1 MEIVLKNIK
10 SAKKNLEILEDDKF
24 IREINN
30 FSIAAIKTLKKKKK
44 LIFCGNGGSAS
55 DSNHI
60 AAELVGRF
68 MKNRVALN
76 AISLTANT
84 SAITAIA
91 NDLDY
96 KKVFSRQIEAHG
108 NKGDL
113 LICITTSGRSKN
125 ILEAVKTAKKK
136 NIKTLFL
143 SSILARKIKLKTD
156 FKILVPGTRTDRIQ
170 EMHILV
176 GHIICELIEKKFHK
190 S

>member
-1 MEIVLKNIK
+1 
-10 SAKKNLEILEDDKF
+10 
-24 IREINN
+24 
-30 FSIAAIKTLKKKKK
+30 
-44 LIFCGNGGSAS
+44 
-55 DSNHI
+55 
-60 AAELVGRF
+60 

-108 NKGDL
+108 KKGDL

-136 NIKTLFL
+136 V
-143 SSILARKIKLKTD
+143 LKHY
-156 FKILVPGTRTDRIQ
+156 F
-170 EMHILV
+170 
-176 GHIICELIEKKFHK
+176 
-190 S
+190 

>member
-10 SAKKNLEILEDDKF
+10 LAKKNLEILEDDKF

-30 FSIAAIKTLKKKKK
+30 FSMEAIKTLTKKNK

-108 NKGDL
+108 KKGDL
-113 LICITTSGRSKN
+113 LVCITTSGRSKN

-136 NIKTLFL
+136 GIKTLFL

-170 EMHILV
+170 EMHILI

>member
-1 MEIVLKNIK
+1 MG
-10 SAKKNLEILEDDKF
+10 S
-24 IREINN
+24 
-30 FSIAAIKTLKKKKK
+30 
-44 LIFCGNGGSAS
+44 SAS

-108 NKGDL
+108 KKGDL
-113 LICITTSGRSKN
+113 LICITTRGEVKKYFRSSKN
-125 ILEAVKTAKKK
+125 CKKK
-136 NIKTLFL
+136 KV
-143 SSILARKIKLKTD
+143 LKHY
-156 FKILVPGTRTDRIQ
+156 F
-170 EMHILV
+170 
-176 GHIICELIEKKFHK
+176 
-190 S
+190 